1 MDTYRCELCNLN
13 MRSKEFL
20 VGHLQGKSHH
30 KLAAKLD
37 ALNDL
42 AARSV
47 YISGFK
53 SQPSTETVQL
63 ALNQFG
69 PVERVIVDRKAGKFA
84 IVEFSNSKPVDLL
97 LHQKSMVIGHDT
109 VQLKKRRVDF
119 DQSNGYN
126 NNDEEL
132 ISRERLLELLNDC
145 ETGNLLRDVQS
156 LISAFRI
163 SDVKIE
169 ERVEFVSRLSDYVQ
183 TFFQTSIK
191 IQIFGSTVTGFGLAD
206 ADLDL
211 CFSIER
217 SESNG
222 NCGLELLSKTVEDLR
237 HSRISAHDFYSIQRS
252 GNIPV
257 LFRAH
262 CFLEQ
267 VRLLT
272 RILNEFRKET
282 STINYL
288 TAVPDA
294 RCPVIRFVALEDVHC
309 ELSTRNVLGMYK
321 SNFVQKALGNGE
333 LAHLLF
339 VIRLWARCFNFFR
352 DPNEPMGHWSSY
364 SISLIFLA
372 FCQKQGLIS
381 ALKLE
386 DEKKDR

>member
-1 MDTYRCELCNLN
+1 MNTYRCEICNLN

-30 KLAAKLD
+30 KLAARLD
-37 ALNDL
+37 ALHDL

-47 YISGFK
+47 FISGFK
-53 SQPSTETVQL
+53 TQPSSETLQVV
-63 ALNQFG
+63 LNQFG

-84 IVEFSNSKPVDLL
+84 IVEFSNSKPVDVLL
-97 LHQKSMVIGHDT
+97 DKKSLMIGHDT

-119 DQSNGYN
+119 NQPNDN
-126 NNDEEL
+126 NNNGEEL

-145 ETGNLLRDVQS
+145 ETGNLLCDVQS
-156 LISAFRI
+156 LINTFRI
-163 SDVKIE
+163 SDAKIE

-183 TFFQTSIK
+183 KFFQTSIT
-191 IQIFGSTVTGFGLAD
+191 IQIFGSTVTGFGLLD

-217 SESNG
+217 LELNG
-222 NCGLELLSKTVEDLR
+222 NCDSDLLSKTVEDLR
-237 HSRISAHDFYSIQRS
+237 QSRISAHDFYSLQRS
-252 GNIPV
+252 
-257 LFRAH
+257 
-262 CFLEQ
+262 EQ

-294 RCPVIRFVALEDVHC
+294 RCPVIRFVALGDVHC

-321 SNFVQKALGNGE
+321 SKFVQKALGNGE
-333 LAHLLF
+333 LAQLLF
-339 VIRLWARCFNFFR
+339 VVRLWARCFNLFR

-364 SISLIFLA
+364 SISLIFVA

-381 ALKLE
+381 VPKLE